1 MRCTRLRSPSL
12 EVGPRRER
20 VSLRFDLATTCYIH
34 CKKNFKKFVFLG
46 CTIIQDVIGSSAV
59 LATNRSAYHHYSN
72 DSSCT
77 TQWASESGTTSSS
90 VCLTYRAGFSV
101 VCFTRD
107 RVGSALYSFGH
118 GLHSYLVHFSTS
130 DGHPCLQESRCYLQ
144 WAHRIAYTTRVQNP
158 CSYHSCSSH
167 QDYWDDS
174 VVCCFVRAASDS
186 HSYSWGFS
194 DSDRTGC
201 SSTSYSVTF
210 RATGRAD
217 PDRFTSTSSDRGSD
231 CLEFRVR
238 GWCSSV
244 LDLSPHHSAWL
255 VCSYPI
261 VWPLGFGAWRQRGRG
276 SKYVRFRVS
285 MWDGLDSF
293 VCDTSYIH
301 VYFHASCYIHVS
313 VRPMWHVC
321 SLLWYLYVMSL
332 GYAHLPCFRIS
343 LRFKWASLNVLML
356 NSYLLSTPC

>member
-1 MRCTRLRSPSL
+1 VQPTSQRIKRSNSLANYSYSQTINSNKNQLKTLNMQLNYMRCTRLRSPSL

-144 WAHRIAYTTRVQNP
+144 
-158 CSYHSCSSH
+158 
-167 QDYWDDS
+167 
-174 VVCCFVRAASDS
+174 
-186 HSYSWGFS
+186 
-194 DSDRTGC
+194 
-201 SSTSYSVTF
+201 
-210 RATGRAD
+210 
-217 PDRFTSTSSDRGSD
+217 
-231 CLEFRVR
+231 
-238 GWCSSV
+238 
-244 LDLSPHHSAWL
+244 
-255 VCSYPI
+255 
-261 VWPLGFGAWRQRGRG
+261 
-276 SKYVRFRVS
+276 
-285 MWDGLDSF
+285 
-293 VCDTSYIH
+293 
-301 VYFHASCYIHVS
+301 
-313 VRPMWHVC
+313 
-321 SLLWYLYVMSL
+321 
-332 GYAHLPCFRIS
+332 
-343 LRFKWASLNVLML
+343 
-356 NSYLLSTPC
+356 